1 MGFRGLTI
9 NTEAEEAAQIYAE
22 NDAAIYQAILGDGD
36 LLLNYGNCFAVDITG
51 SYTVRVNSGLVAV
64 QGHLGIIEV
73 NDAQNLTVGNGT
85 SGVTRSDLI
94 VAEFKTTGNHGI
106 DTFTLKVLKGGTDG
120 SLPSVTAEDLNSGG
134 MTRQFAIARIT
145 VTNLSITEA
154 KVIQTPATCMKDLL
168 RALNERIS
176 YGTSAPSGGKDG
188 DIYIQYEA

>member
-73 NDAQNLTVGNGT
+73 NDA
-85 SGVTRSDLI
+85 
-94 VAEFKTTGNHGI
+94 
-106 DTFTLKVLKGGTDG
+106 
-120 SLPSVTAEDLNSGG
+120 
-134 MTRQFAIARIT
+134 
-145 VTNLSITEA
+145 
-154 KVIQTPATCMKDLL
+154 
-168 RALNERIS
+168 
-176 YGTSAPSGGKDG
+176 
-188 DIYIQYEA
+188 